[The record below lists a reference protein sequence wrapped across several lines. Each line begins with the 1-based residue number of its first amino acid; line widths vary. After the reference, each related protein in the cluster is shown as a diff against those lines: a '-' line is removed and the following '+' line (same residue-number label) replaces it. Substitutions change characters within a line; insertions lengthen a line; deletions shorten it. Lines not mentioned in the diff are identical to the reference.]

1 MMTTLITP
9 GEIKALL
16 KLEPHPVEG
25 GFFRRT
31 YTSSG
36 SLALPR
42 GTRAQGT
49 AIYYLL
55 EPGTFSEM
63 HVLDSDEIFHF
74 YLGDPVEMLQLY
86 PDGRSALFTLGSDLA
101 AGQHVQLVVPAGVW
115 QGTRLIG
122 DGKVAL
128 LGCTVTPGFDFA
140 DYRNASYAALA
151 SQWPAQAE
159 RIRKLT
165 RS

>member
-1 MMTTLITP
+1 MTAT
-9 GEIKALL
+9 EIKKLL
-16 KLEPHPVEG
+16 NLELHPIEG
-25 GFFRRT
+25 GSFRRT

-36 SLALPR
+36 TISLTR
-42 GTRAQGT
+42 GMRPLGT

-74 YLGDPVEMLQLY
+74 YYGDPVEMLQLH
-86 PDGRSALFTLGSDLA
+86 PDGGSAVFTLGLGLE
-101 AGQHVQLVVPAGVW
+101 AGQQVQLVVPAGVW

-122 DGKVAL
+122 DGRVAL

-140 DYRNASYAALA
+140 DYRSGNCAELA
-151 SQWPAQAE
+151 DRWPAQAN
-159 RIRKLT
+159 RIRALT
-165 RS
+165 RK

>member
-1 MMTTLITP
+1 MTTSMTP

-25 GFFRRT
+25 GHFRRT
-31 YTSSG
+31 YTSSE
-36 SLALPR
+36 SLTLPR
-42 GTRAQGT
+42 GARALST

-74 YLGDPVEMLQLY
+74 YLGDPVEMLQLH
-86 PDGRSALFTLGSDLA
+86 PDGSFALFTLGLDLA

-140 DYRNASYAALA
+140 DYSNATYAELT
-151 SQWPAQAE
+151 SKWPSEAA
-159 RIRKLT
+159 RIKKLT

>member
-63 HVLDSDEIFHF
+63 HVLDSDEIFLF